1 MANKSQVRYSLQEN
15 SSNKL
20 NNDKNNKSMFT
31 PDINNMKQ
39 DLLFFKNDI
48 LKDLRQIE
56 EKLNLKLTQQSLIN
70 HEQYE
75 AYDKKLDLLSTKI
88 TNIETMVT
96 DNTNVTKI
104 LNEFQTFKSKTEN
117 YLFTLNSRLIN
128 IQKESKDSI
137 IKIEKMLDDNI
148 KYPGI
153 IGKNAKFSNLRFFVD
168 YVINNLKLLYDFK
181 EEFKNFDLINFKK
194 KINIDI
200 EDFRFVINDNSK
212 NMRRLIEKNI
222 QDFDSK
228 LNVFN
233 NNNDK
238 KFNVFE
244 EIINDFKNK
253 INDYLSQNI
262 NKI

>member
-75 AYDKKLDLLSTKI
+75 VYDKKLDLLTTKI

-96 DNTNVTKI
+96 DNTNVTK
-104 LNEFQTFKSKTEN
+104 
-117 YLFTLNSRLIN
+117 
-128 IQKESKDSI
+128 D
-137 IKIEKMLDDNI
+137 
-148 KYPGI
+148 
-153 IGKNAKFSNLRFFVD
+153 
-168 YVINNLKLLYDFK
+168 
-181 EEFKNFDLINFKK
+181 
-194 KINIDI
+194 
-200 EDFRFVINDNSK
+200 
-212 NMRRLIEKNI
+212 
-222 QDFDSK
+222 
-228 LNVFN
+228 VFN
-233 NNNDK
+233 IVVVSK
-238 KFNVFE
+238 E
-244 EIINDFKNK
+244 
-253 INDYLSQNI
+253 LC
-262 NKI
+262 